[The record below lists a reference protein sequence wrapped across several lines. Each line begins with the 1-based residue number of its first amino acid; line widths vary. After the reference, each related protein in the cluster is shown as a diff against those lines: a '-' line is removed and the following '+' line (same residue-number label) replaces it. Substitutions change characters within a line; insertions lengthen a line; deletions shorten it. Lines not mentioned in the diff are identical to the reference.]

1 MKKSNWIIAVVLVL
15 VSALLLWLWFYLGL
29 NRIDKPVDLMLSIL
43 WWVVVVALVLLIVRS
58 ERIRKERIRTMYVA
72 EGILFNSEAGLLNFA
87 GSDQLVAVMNR
98 VLRDLDYDFTTQ
110 ELPEREEFKPGLLVK
125 TEKYGNDNWTGEVV
139 VIESQEQQPFESKE
153 ELASLLDDCLGCCT
167 R

>member
-43 WWVVVVALVLLIVRS
+43 WWVVVVALILLIVRS

-125 TEKYGNDNWTGEVV
+125 TEKYGNDNWTGEAV

>member
-43 WWVVVVALVLLIVRS
+43 WWVVVVALILLIVRS

-110 ELPEREEFKPGLLVK
+110 ELPEREEFKTGLLVK

-153 ELASLLDDCLGCCT
+153 
-167 R
+167 

>member
-43 WWVVVVALVLLIVRS
+43 WWVVVVALILLIVRS
-58 ERIRKERIRTMYVA
+58 LRIRTMYVA